1 VWDVLMACPLA
12 SRGAWRA
19 DPVIDLVFIDAD
31 KPNYPAYW
39 DELVPRVRPGGVLL
53 ADNVLWSGEIA
64 NESAS
69 GANVEAL
76 REFNEKV
83 AADERVEA
91 VVLTAFD
98 WLTIARKL
106 G

>member
-1 VWDVLMACPLA
+1 
-12 SRGAWRA
+12 
-19 DPVIDLVFIDAD
+19 
-31 KPNYPAYW
+31 
-39 DELVPRVRPGGVLL
+39 VLL
-53 ADNVLWSGEIA
+53 ADNVLWSGEVA
-64 NESAS
+64 DESAS

-98 WLTIARKL
+98 GLTIARKL